1 MKVKDLIDILGLN
14 QIPMYVFHW
23 GTPEEIENGCALC
36 VETIDIPSVLDMFG
50 EEEIANNDAIY
61 IENSKSEDIDYVINI
76 WLKRESFKNT
86 GGRIKEEKDAIN
98 DPF

>member
-23 GTPEEIENGCALC
+23 GTPEEIENGCARC

-76 WLKRESFKNT
+76 WLKRESFKNI
-86 GGRIKEEKDAIN
+86 GGRVKPEELNTAQ
-98 DPF
+98 F